1 MNICVFCS
9 ASEVAEEYKA
19 EAQKFAKLLGENG
32 HTLIWGGSDRGI
44 MKVMASGV
52 REAGGRIVGV
62 SVELLRDHARKD
74 ADEMI
79 FAKDLDQRQ
88 AIMLARA
95 DAVVALTG
103 GIGVLDELTDVLEQ
117 KKHRL
122 HEKPVIVLNTNGF
135 FDGLKM
141 QLQRMDSE
149 GFLKSA
155 KRILPLNEMIYFADT
170 PEEAMHY
177 IEAHVSK
184 V

>member
-9 ASEVAEEYKA
+9 ASEVAEEYTQ
-19 EAQKFAKLLGENG
+19 EAKSFATLLGENG

-62 SVELLRDHARKD
+62 SVELLRDHPRKNP
-74 ADEMI
+74 DEMI

-103 GIGVLDELTDVLEQ
+103 GIGVLD
-117 KKHRL
+117 
-122 HEKPVIVLNTNGF
+122 
-135 FDGLKM
+135 
-141 QLQRMDSE
+141 
-149 GFLKSA
+149 
-155 KRILPLNEMIYFADT
+155 
-170 PEEAMHY
+170 
-177 IEAHVSK
+177 
-184 V
+184 

>member
-9 ASEVAEEYKA
+9 ASEVAEEYTQ
-19 EAQKFAKLLGENG
+19 EAKSFATLLGENG
-32 HTLIWGGSDRGI
+32 HTLIWGGSDRGV

-52 REAGGRIVGV
+52 QEAGGKIVGV

-79 FAKDLDQRQ
+79 FAQDLGERQ
-88 AIMLARA
+88 AIMLERA
-95 DAVVALTG
+95 DVVVAMVG
-103 GIGVLDELTDVLEQ
+103 GIGTLDELTEVLEQ
-117 KKHRL
+117 KKHSL

-135 FDGLKM
+135 FDGLKL

-170 PEEAMHY
+170 PEAAMEY
-177 IEAHVSK
+177 INSHDN
-184 V
+184 